1 MARAIIDLIKDER
14 DNGQVLKVT
23 YEEGVEYVNF
33 ADVSDF
39 PIVLSNLVK
48 GGNPSIAP
56 NEMKHYVIIFI

>member
-39 PIVLSNLVK
+39 
-48 GGNPSIAP
+48 SI
-56 NEMKHYVIIFI
+56 